1 MDSKTDQQIWNP
13 PKYRLL
19 EQVNRQ
25 TLILDQSNGRM
36 PGTKFEQG
44 SFLLHWY
51 EKTFLNII
59 LKIEIRQMMGTNVNL
74 HISKMAVFVIFF
86 TGSTILKPYYT
97 VLIHFPALWDIQDGV
112 QNGCQIT

>member
-1 MDSKTDQQIWNP
+1 MD
-13 PKYRLL
+13 
-19 EQVNRQ
+19 V
-25 TLILDQSNGRM
+25 DQSNGLV

-44 SFLLHWY
+44 SFLLYWY

-59 LKIEIRQMMGTNVNL
+59 LKIEIRQMMGKNVNL

-97 VLIHFPALWDIQDGV
+97 VLIHFPVLWGYSRWRPKWLPNYLNVNITL
-112 QNGCQIT
+112 NSRWPPNCCQIAQM